1 MAVKNPICNYSGELK
16 ELQSGDTLPS
26 ASVDIQEFT
35 ANGTWTKPAGAK
47 LVRFYLLGA
56 GGGGG
61 GGGRYAVA
69 TISAGG
75 GGGGG
80 GLLSCHEIQASALP
94 DTLTVTIGSGSNGG
108 AAAAA
113 DSSNGGDA
121 STGGSTLIVRSS
133 PSATLA
139 RGYGGGGG
147 TGGTNAAASNGALCY
162 GSLSASSPAIS
173 GFIYFST
180 QFGQPVLQTSTRGN
194 CITNGNGQ
202 SSSTTAAPTAMSL
215 NYATMINTGGAAGGS
230 ITSANAPQN
239 SGFVPAV
246 LNTNGA
252 SNLISAQT
260 AKTGGSG
267 TAGDNG
273 TEVFQSATN
282 ELANFWFRSQGGG
295 GGAAGNAG
303 ATIAGANGGNGG
315 RAAGG
320 GGGGASRNG
329 SAAGAGGRG
338 GDGYALI
345 ITFC

>member
-61 GGGRYAVA
+61 GGGRYAVNTA
-69 TISAGG
+69 SSGG
-75 GGGGG
+75 SGGGG

-121 STGGSTLIVRSS
+121 STGGSTLIVRAS

-139 RGYGGGGG
+139 RAYGGGGG
-147 TGGTNAAASNGALCY
+147 VGGTNTTTQGAFSY
-162 GSLSASSPAIS
+162 GSLTLTSPAIVGS
-173 GFIYFST
+173 YVSS
-180 QFGQPVLQTSTRGN
+180 QFGQPVFQNTTRGS
-194 CITNGNGQ
+194 CLVNGNGQ
-202 SSSTTAAPTAMSL
+202 SSSVSGAPTAMTA

-230 ITSANAPQN
+230 ITSANNPQN
-239 SGFVPAV
+239 SGFVHAIP
-246 LNTNGA
+246 N
-252 SNLISAQT
+252 SNNVTLISAQT
-260 AKTGGSG
+260 AKGGGTGA
-267 TAGDNG
+267 AGDNG
-273 TEVFQSATN
+273 TEVVQTATN
-282 ELANFWFRSQGGG
+282 EIANFWFRSQGGG

-303 ATIAGANGGNGG
+303 ATIAGTNGGNGG
-315 RAAGG
+315 RTAGG